1 MLKIAPSKPGFLRRD
16 SCISRLLSII
26 YEIQLAFGKNHTA
39 DVKGI
44 SLYIC
49 KAADKVWHDGV
60 AFKVGLSTSKNMSFV
75 CFNEG
80 PLKMMK
86 NALYFILKAL
96 FIFKIFTFF
105 SGLFGHVEKRPD

>member
-1 MLKIAPSKPGFLRRD
+1 M
-16 SCISRLLSII
+16 
-26 YEIQLAFGKNHTA
+26 AFGQNHTA

-75 CFNEG
+75 CFNER
-80 PLKMMK
+80 PLKNDEK
-86 NALYFILKAL
+86 C
-96 FIFKIFTFF
+96 FIFHFKRSFRFQDIYIFLGTFR
-105 SGLFGHVEKRPD
+105 SCRKTA